1 MVNDERRWARA
12 VDRGRPSGYDSHGMA
27 TSHAIAKSVRHRIY
41 HAVPRV
47 VDVVVHVDP
56 NAPVNAHRSTGK
68 HLPTVPRT
76 IAIAADDRAQP
87 RVA

>member
-27 TSHAIAKSVRHRIY
+27 TGHAIAKSVRHRIY

-47 VDVVVHVDP
+47 VDVDP

-68 HLPTVPRT
+68 PLPTVPRT
-76 IAIAADDRAQP
+76 IAIAADNRAQP